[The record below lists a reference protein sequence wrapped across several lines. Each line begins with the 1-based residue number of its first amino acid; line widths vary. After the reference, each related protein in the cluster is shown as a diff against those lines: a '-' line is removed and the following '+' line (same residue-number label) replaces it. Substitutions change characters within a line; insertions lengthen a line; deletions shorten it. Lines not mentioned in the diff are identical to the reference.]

1 VLISQRDKVWLG
13 FGLAVGGTLLF
24 SVKSIFIKL
33 LYQQGLEA
41 DAVLVLRMFIA
52 LPIYVAI
59 LIFSL
64 KKTGIR
70 TVLTTPTLGL
80 TFIAGFLGYYLASLL
95 DLMGLELI
103 TAQLERLTL
112 FSYPLLVALIG
123 VIFLKEQLGMRL
135 IFALGVSYLGLT
147 LVMLQ
152 EELLL
157 GSQVGQGVT
166 LVLFSAL
173 AFAIY
178 LSMSKPLIG
187 RLGSVLFTSL
197 AMSISSLLVFSHGF
211 VTLEL
216 VDLNITSVAWFWLV
230 LLAVFSTVIPSFMI
244 SAAIGRIGAVQAS
257 AVGML
262 GPVFTIALAVYILDE
277 PFTLTIGIGAL
288 LVLIGVGSLQFKR

>member
-1 VLISQRDKVWLG
+1 M
-13 FGLAVGGTLLF
+13 
-24 SVKSIFIKL
+24 
-33 LYQQGLEA
+33 
-41 DAVLVLRMFIA
+41 LVLRMFIA
-52 LPIYVAI
+52 LPIYIAI
-59 LIFSL
+59 LILSL

-70 TVLTTPTLGL
+70 TVLTTSTLGL

-112 FSYPLLVALIG
+112 FSYPLLVSLIG

-135 IFALGVSYLGLT
+135 IYALGACYLGLT

-216 VDLNITSVAWFWLV
+216 VDLNITSVALFWLA

-277 PFTLTIGIGAL
+277 PFTLRIGIGAL
-288 LVLIGVGSLQFKR
+288 LVLIGVGSLQFKRWYRRSW

>member
-1 VLISQRDKVWLG
+1 
-13 FGLAVGGTLLF
+13 
-24 SVKSIFIKL
+24 
-33 LYQQGLEA
+33 
-41 DAVLVLRMFIA
+41 
-52 LPIYVAI
+52 VA
-59 LIFSL
+59 
-64 KKTGIR
+64 
-70 TVLTTPTLGL
+70 
-80 TFIAGFLGYYLASLL
+80 
-95 DLMGLELI
+95 
-103 TAQLERLTL
+103 
-112 FSYPLLVALIG
+112 
-123 VIFLKEQLGMRL
+123 
-135 IFALGVSYLGLT
+135 
-147 LVMLQ
+147 
-152 EELLL
+152 
-157 GSQVGQGVT
+157 

-197 AMSISSLLVFSHGF
+197 AMSVYSLLVLSHGF

-216 VDLNITSVAWFWLV
+216 VDLNITPVAWFWLV
-230 LLAVFSTVIPSFMI
+230 LLAIFSTVIPSFMI